1 MSHANGEEAV
11 FLFQSCKEA
20 NLLQS
25 VNKPITNYLGFPLL
39 LSCCMQV
46 QERDPRSYQIYLQ
59 LPDGTC
65 FLGSTPEQLYIRS
78 GSHVASEAVAATR
91 PRGPAGRPASEAV
104 TPACL
109 CMSKMYF
116 TSAQITRSWR
126 CICSPQA
133 TQTAVESSTEDEMH
147 CSVYYNAYLD
157 FENGCCCKL
166 EQLCVCR

>member
-1 MSHANGEEAV
+1 V
-11 FLFQSCKEA
+11 FLFQSCNEA

-25 VNKPITNYLGFPLL
+25 VNKPITNYVGFPLL

-91 PRGPAGRPASEAV
+91 PRGPAGRPASEPV

-109 CMSKMYF
+109 CMSKMYLHLL
-116 TSAQITRSWR
+116 RSPDHGDAYALLKQHDGCGVQHRRRDALQRLLQRVSGLRKWLLL
-126 CICSPQA
+126 QA
-133 TQTAVESSTEDEMH
+133 
-147 CSVYYNAYLD
+147 
-157 FENGCCCKL
+157 
-166 EQLCVCR
+166 

>member
-1 MSHANGEEAV
+1 MRKLQFFSLVRE
-11 FLFQSCKEA
+11 LFYKTA
-20 NLLQS
+20 T
-25 VNKPITNYLGFPLL
+25 KYLGFPLL

-91 PRGPAGRPASEAV
+91 PRGPAGRLASQPV

-109 CMSKMYF
+109 CTARKGHICLGHQIMKIHMLFSS
-116 TSAQITRSWR
+116 SADGCEVQHRRQDMLQCLLQSVSGVLGWLLL
-126 CICSPQA
+126 QA
-133 TQTAVESSTEDEMH
+133 
-147 CSVYYNAYLD
+147 
-157 FENGCCCKL
+157 
-166 EQLCVCR
+166 